1 MLDSLNPPQLAK
13 REAELGSRV
22 ANLQTRG
29 QQLNMARGR
38 PSPEQLDL
46 ANSMLA
52 LPGTVD
58 YQDAEGIDCRS
69 YGGIDGLPE
78 MKILFGGILDC
89 PAQNIVVGG
98 NSSLAMMHDALVRAY
113 IWGTSGNDMPWRE
126 QGTIRFLCPSP
137 GYDRHFLI
145 TELFGFEMLPVEMTS
160 TGPNMDQVESLAL
173 DPSVKGIWC
182 VPRYSNP
189 TGVTY
194 VDAVIERLAQMQ
206 AAPDF
211 RIFWDNAYA
220 EHHLVDHPTSLGS
233 ILAACAAADHADRV
247 LMFASTSKM
256 SFAGGGVAAMGASAH
271 NIADAQTKIGVQTIG
286 PDKLNQLR
294 QLHFFKD
301 LNGLRAHM
309 RAHARILKPKFDLVD
324 DILQHELGDKQIAN
338 WSKPAGGYFVNL
350 NVPDGCA
357 RQVITLTAEAGVTL
371 TPAGASFPHG
381 LDPNDRNIRIAP
393 TFPPLKDIRRAMEIL
408 TLCVELVAIREH
420 LRR

>member
-1 MLDSLNPPQLAK
+1 MLDSLSPPQLAK
-13 REAELGSRV
+13 REAELGFRLAS
-22 ANLQTRG
+22 LQTRG

-46 ANSMLA
+46 ANPMLA
-52 LPGTVD
+52 LPSKTD
-58 YQDAEGIDCRS
+58 YQSTEGIDCRS

-78 MKILFGGILDC
+78 MKQLFGDILGC

-113 IWGTSGNDMPWRE
+113 VWGASGGDTPWRE

-160 TGPNMDQVESLAL
+160 TGPNMDQVESLAV

-194 VDAVIERLAQMQ
+194 SDAVAERLAQMQ

-220 EHHLVDHPTSLGS
+220 EHHLVDHPTSLGN
-233 ILAACAAADHADRV
+233 ILAACAAVDHSDRV

-271 NIADAQTKIGVQTIG
+271 NIADARTKIGVQTIG

-294 QLHFFKD
+294 QLRFFKD
-301 LNGLRAHM
+301 LNGLRTHM
-309 RAHARILKPKFDLVD
+309 RAHAHILKPKFDLVE
-324 DILQHELGDKQIAN
+324 DILQRELGDKQIAH

-350 NVPDGCA
+350 DVPDGCA
-357 RQVITLTAEAGVTL
+357 RQVIALTAEAGVTL
-371 TPAGASFPHG
+371 TPAGSSFPHG

-393 TFPPLKDIRRAMEIL
+393 TFPALKDVRQAMEIL
-408 TLCVELVAIREH
+408 TLCVELVAIRE
-420 LRR
+420 RF

>member
-1 MLDSLNPPQLAK
+1 MLDSLSPPQLVK
-13 REAELGSRV
+13 REAELDSRV
-22 ANLQTRG
+22 ASFQTRG
-29 QQLNMARGR
+29 QHRIMARGR

-46 ANSMLA
+46 ANPLLA
-52 LPGTVD
+52 LPDSAD
-58 YQDAEGIDCRS
+58 YQSAEGIDCRS

-78 MKILFGGILDC
+78 MKQLFGGILNC

-113 IWGTSGNDMPWRE
+113 VWGISGGDTPWRE

-194 VDAVIERLAQMQ
+194 SDEIVERLSQMQ

-220 EHHLVDHPTSLGS
+220 EHHLVDHPTPLGN
-233 ILAACAAADHADRV
+233 ILAACAGADHADRV

-271 NIADAQTKIGVQTIG
+271 NIADARTKIGVQTIG

-301 LNGLRAHM
+301 LNGLRIHM
-309 RAHARILKPKFDLVD
+309 RANARILKPKFDLVEK
-324 DILQHELGDKQIAN
+324 ILQRELGDKQIAQ

-357 RQVITLTAEAGVTL
+357 RQIIALTAEAGVTL
-371 TPAGASFPHG
+371 TPAGTSFPHG

-393 TFPPLKDIRRAMEIL
+393 TFPALEDVRQAMEIL
-408 TLCVELVAIREH
+408 TLCVELVAIRDR

>member
-1 MLDSLNPPQLAK
+1 MLYSLSPPQLVK
-13 REAELGSRV
+13 REAELDSRV
-22 ANLQTRG
+22 ASFQTRG

-46 ANSMLA
+46 ANPMLT
-52 LPGTVD
+52 LPGNAD
-58 YQDAEGIDCRS
+58 YQSAGGIDCRS

-78 MKILFGGILDC
+78 MKQLFGGILNC

-113 IWGTSGNDMPWRE
+113 VWGLSGSDMPWRE
-126 QGTIRFLCPSP
+126 QGTVRFLCPSP

-145 TELFGFEMLPVEMTS
+145 TELFGFEMLPVEMTP
-160 TGPNMDQVESLAL
+160 TGPNMDQVESLSL

-189 TGVTY
+189 TGATY
-194 VDAVIERLAQMQ
+194 SDEIVERLGQMQ

-220 EHHLVDHPTSLGS
+220 EHHLVDDPTPLAN
-233 ILAACAAADHADRV
+233 ILAACARADHADRV

-271 NIADAQTKIGVQTIG
+271 NIADARTKIGVQTIG

-294 QLHFFKD
+294 QLHFFRD
-301 LNGLRAHM
+301 LNGLRSHM
-309 RAHARILKPKFDLVD
+309 RAHACILKPKFDLVEK
-324 DILQHELGDKQIAN
+324 ILHRELGDKQIAQ
-338 WSKPAGGYFVNL
+338 WSKPTGGYFVSL

-357 RQVITLTAEAGVTL
+357 RQTIALAAEAGVTL

-393 TFPPLKDIRRAMEIL
+393 TFPALEDVRQAMEIL
-408 TLCVELVAIREH
+408 TLCVELVAIRDR

>member
-1 MLDSLNPPQLAK
+1 MLDSLSPPQLAK
-13 REAELGSRV
+13 REAELGFRV
-22 ANLQTRG
+22 ASLQTRG

-46 ANSMLA
+46 ANPMLA
-52 LPGTVD
+52 LPSRAD
-58 YQDAEGIDCRS
+58 YQSTEGIDCRS

-78 MKILFGGILDC
+78 MKQLFGDILGC

-113 IWGTSGNDMPWRE
+113 VWGTSGGDTPWRE

-194 VDAVIERLAQMQ
+194 SDAVIDRLAQMQ

-220 EHHLVDHPTSLGS
+220 EHHLVDHPTSLGN
-233 ILAACAAADHADRV
+233 ILAACAAADHSDRV

-271 NIADAQTKIGVQTIG
+271 NIADARTKIGVQTIG

-309 RAHARILKPKFDLVD
+309 RAHACILKPKFDLVE
-324 DILQHELGDKQIAN
+324 DILQRELGDKQIAH

-350 NVPDGCA
+350 DVPDGCA
-357 RQVITLTAEAGVTL
+357 RQVIALTAEAGVTL

-393 TFPPLKDIRRAMEIL
+393 TFPALKDIRQAIEIL
-408 TLCVELVAIREH
+408 TLCVELVAIRER
-420 LRR
+420 L

>member
-1 MLDSLNPPQLAK
+1 MLDSLSPPQLVK
-13 REAELGSRV
+13 REAELDSRV
-22 ANLQTRG
+22 ASFQTRG

-46 ANSMLA
+46 ANPMLV
-52 LPGTVD
+52 LPDSAD
-58 YQDAEGIDCRS
+58 YQSAEGIDCRS

-78 MKILFGGILDC
+78 MKQLFGSILNC

-113 IWGTSGNDMPWRE
+113 VWGTSGGDTPWRE
-126 QGTIRFLCPSP
+126 QGKIRFLCPSP

-173 DPSVKGIWC
+173 DPSIKGIWC

-194 VDAVIERLAQMQ
+194 SDAVVERLAQMQ

-220 EHHLVDHPTSLGS
+220 EHHLVDHPTSLGN
-233 ILAACAAADHADRV
+233 ILTACATADHADRV

-271 NIADAQTKIGVQTIG
+271 NLADARTKIGVQTIG

-301 LNGLRAHM
+301 LDGLRTHM
-309 RAHARILKPKFDLVD
+309 RAHACILKPKFDLVE
-324 DILQHELGDKQIAN
+324 DILRRDLGDKQIAH

-350 NVPDGCA
+350 DVPDGCA
-357 RQVITLTAEAGVTL
+357 RQVIALTAEAGVTL
-371 TPAGASFPHG
+371 TPAGTSFPHG

-393 TFPPLKDIRRAMEIL
+393 TFPALKDVRQAMEIL
-408 TLCVELVAIREH
+408 TLCVELVAMRER

>member
-1 MLDSLNPPQLAK
+1 MLDSLSPPQLAK
-13 REAELGSRV
+13 REAELGFRV
-22 ANLQTRG
+22 ASLQTRG

-46 ANSMLA
+46 ANPMLA
-52 LPGTVD
+52 LPSRAD
-58 YQDAEGIDCRS
+58 YQSTEGIDCRS

-78 MKILFGGILDC
+78 MKQLFGDILGC

-113 IWGTSGNDMPWRE
+113 VWGTSGGDTPWRE

-194 VDAVIERLAQMQ
+194 SDAVIDRLAQMH

-220 EHHLVDHPTSLGS
+220 EHHLIDHPTSLGN

-256 SFAGGGVAAMGASAH
+256 SFAGGGVAAMGASSH
-271 NIADAQTKIGVQTIG
+271 NITDARTKIGVQTIG

-301 LNGLRAHM
+301 LNGLRTHM
-309 RAHARILKPKFDLVD
+309 RAHARILKPKFDLVE
-324 DILQHELGDKQIAN
+324 DILQRELGDKQIAH

-350 NVPDGCA
+350 DVPDGCA
-357 RQVITLTAEAGVTL
+357 RQVIALTAEAGVTL
-371 TPAGASFPHG
+371 TPAGSSFPHG

-393 TFPPLKDIRRAMEIL
+393 TFPALKDVRQAMEIL
-408 TLCVELVAIREH
+408 TLCVELVAIRERF
-420 LRR
+420 RR